1 MQVESMDGEI
11 IVARKVGDS
20 ASANAGSLEVEVGY
34 QSGLVSRH
42 LDFNT
47 SSNLKNVAP

>member
-20 ASANAGSLEVEVGY
+20 TSADAGSLEVGC
-34 QSGLVSRH
+34 
-42 LDFNT
+42 
-47 SSNLKNVAP
+47 

>member
-1 MQVESMDGEI
+1 MDGEI

-20 ASANAGSLEVEVGY
+20 ASVEAGSLEVEVGCR
-34 QSGLVSRH
+34 SGLVSQH

-47 SSNLKNVAP
+47 SSNLKNAAP